1 MEVSLEVILTIVA
14 LSFWFLFPIGM
25 FLSVSQ
31 LDKNTEALVASKTQ
45 EKVKP
50 VLKQQKR
57 SFDWHHPIFYFRRW
71 LNE

>member
-31 LDKNTEALVASKTQ
+31 LDKNTEKIVASKIQ
-45 EKVKP
+45 EQVKP
-50 VLKQQKR
+50 SFKESKR